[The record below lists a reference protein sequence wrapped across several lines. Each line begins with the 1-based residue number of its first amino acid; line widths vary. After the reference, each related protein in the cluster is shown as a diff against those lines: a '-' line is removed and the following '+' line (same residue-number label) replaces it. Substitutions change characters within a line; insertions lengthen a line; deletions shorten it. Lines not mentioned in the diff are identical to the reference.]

1 MTRRAYIDGGELL
14 WDVGEPDD
22 DGLLLVTRGKVFGWV
37 HPKFLVFV
45 GGARTTDPDTAHNA
59 YATLQHLS
67 DNQRLVLRLLHSYGP
82 LTDDGLS
89 EHAAQHGI
97 NLIPTSIG
105 KRRKEMEV
113 AGMVTDSGRR
123 APTRRG
129 VSAILWELTDIGR
142 AKLLGHNQPQ

>member
-1 MTRRAYIDGGELL
+1 MTRRAYIAGGSVL
-14 WDVGEPDD
+14 WDVGEPDE
-22 DGLLLVTRGKVFGWV
+22 DGLLKVTHGKVFGWV
-37 HPKFLVFV
+37 DPKFLHFV

-67 DNQRLVLRLLHSYGP
+67 DNQTTVLKLLALYGP

-113 AGMVTDSGRR
+113 AGLVTNSGHR

-129 VSAILWELTDIGR
+129 VSAILWELTDLGR
-142 AKLLGHNQPQ
+142 TRLQ